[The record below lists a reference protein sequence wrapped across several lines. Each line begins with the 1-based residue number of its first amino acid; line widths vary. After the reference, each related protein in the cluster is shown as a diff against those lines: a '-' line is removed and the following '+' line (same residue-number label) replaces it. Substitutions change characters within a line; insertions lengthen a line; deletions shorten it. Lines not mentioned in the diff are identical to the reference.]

1 MKKSVRI
8 KHVNGVILYIVSVNY
23 DTTISVLIYIT
34 VILNV
39 LIFIIYTSEWN
50 AYLISSFI
58 SDRVWWLQWR

>member
-39 LIFIIYTSEWN
+39 LIFII
-50 AYLISSFI
+50 
-58 SDRVWWLQWR
+58 